1 MKTIVILSHVIFDN
15 SPYCIFVHEH
25 AKALKKAGYNVIVFA
40 LLNWFPFSYL
50 IKKNRKDFYKK
61 NKGTKL
67 IDGITVI
74 YKKRLSF
81 SNLLSNSK
89 INLNGFSYFKTIK
102 KELSRIL
109 KNEDVVLIDAHMF
122 KIEGYAASLIHK
134 KYKLPTIVTCH
145 GTSLLKTLK
154 SKNSNY
160 IISKII
166 RNVDYAV
173 CVSDLLTNKLK
184 EKIHVNNVKT
194 IYNGINFY
202 SDNKEDKIK
211 NRDVTILTVATL
223 IPRKNVDLVIQAFKI
238 ISDQY
243 NSATLHIIG
252 EGIER
257 NRLELKT
264 KELNLENKVKFLG
277 QVDNKSVY
285 EQMKR
290 SKIFLLPSVNEGF
303 GIVYAEAMYNGCF
316 TVGTKEE
323 GIDGFI
329 KDQFNGFLIEPNVE
343 DIFNKV
349 SFILKNES
357 KLQNIKEQAMKDASN
372 LSWHNNAKEYIKL
385 INKLGKGNG

>member
-1 MKTIVILSHVIFDN
+1 MKTIIILSHVVFDN

-25 AKALKKAGYNVIVFA
+25 AKALKEAGYNVIVFA

-50 IKKNRKDFYKK
+50 VKKNRKDFYKR
-61 NKGTKL
+61 NKGIKV

-89 INLNGFSYFKTIK
+89 INLNGFSYFQTIK

-134 KYKLPTIVTCH
+134 KYKIPTIVTCH
-145 GTSLLKTLK
+145 GTSLLKALK

-160 IISKII
+160 IISKVIGNI
-166 RNVDYAV
+166 DYAV
-173 CVSDLLTNKLK
+173 CVSDLLANKLK
-184 EKIHVNNVKT
+184 EKIHVKNVKT

-202 SDNKEDKIK
+202 DANADDKNEK
-211 NRDVTILTVATL
+211 RNVTILTVATL
-223 IPRKNVDLVIQAFKI
+223 IPRKNVDLVIQAFKR

-243 NSATLHIIG
+243 NSATLYIIG

-257 NRLELKT
+257 NRLELIA
-264 KELNLENKVKFLG
+264 KELKLGNKIKFLG
-277 QVDNKSVY
+277 QMDNKSVN

-303 GIVYAEAMYNGCF
+303 GIVYAEAMHNGCF
-316 TVGTKEE
+316 TVGTKRE

-329 KDQFNGFLIEPNVE
+329 KDGFNGFLIEPNVE

-349 SFILKNES
+349 NFILKNEQ
-357 KLQNIKEQAMKDASN
+357 KLQNIKEQAKKDASN
-372 LSWHNNAKEYIKL
+372 LSWQENAKEYIKL
-385 INKLGKGNG
+385 INKLGKGNE